1 MLLIPLHLAP
11 RGALHTAV
19 AVRTGLIRVV
29 GRFIGVVVRGDN
41 RTG

>member
-1 MLLIPLHLAP
+1 MLLIPIRLASS
-11 RGALHTAV
+11 GALHTGV
-19 AVRTGLIRVV
+19 AVRAGLIRVV

>member
-1 MLLIPLHLAP
+1 MLLIPIRLAP
-11 RGALHTAV
+11 RGAVHTGV
-19 AVRTGLIRVV
+19 AVRTDLIRVV